1 MNLRLPR
8 PGALVGALLAVAWGN
23 AAAAPDKTNDPKNPL
38 AEVIVTAAR
47 APESKDETAASV
59 SVITRTDIERSQAQS
74 TTELLSRVAG
84 VSITNNGGLGKA
96 SSLLI
101 RGAEAD
107 QNLILID
114 GVRVGSTTLGT
125 ASLQDVPLDQIE
137 RIEIVRGPRSALYGA
152 DALGGV
158 VQLFTRGAARNRQ
171 WQSELTA
178 STGSNDTRRA
188 ALSLGRGSERG
199 FFRAG
204 ASYLESDGTN
214 SCAGFGA
221 PIFAGCFTD
230 EPDRDGYRNTS
241 ASMRAGVS
249 VGSSTELEAFAL
261 YATGRTEYDG
271 SFGNVADFSQL
282 TYGVSVAH
290 EFSDRWSVRTQ
301 LGRAADDTE
310 NFAGSDAVGTF
321 DTRRDS
327 ASVIFDGTFA
337 KLFTLTSGFDFVDD
351 SVASDT
357 AYAETSRS
365 TVGVFTQLR
374 AKPGRHEWLVSARLD
389 DNEQFGSEVTG
400 SVGWSFAVGGGWRL
414 TASAGTAFKAPT
426 FNELYFP
433 DFGNPNLQP
442 ETSRSFET
450 SARYSSAGLQVS
462 ATAFENRIEDLI
474 GFDTNFAPVNIDES
488 RIRGIELEGATRI
501 GRLDVNALAEWNDP
515 QNRSAANSGK
525 LLPRRPRERARLE
538 IGAPLGP
545 VRIGAVALYSGER
558 FDNLSNSRRLGSY
571 AVFDLLG
578 EWRVRPNVTLQA
590 RVANALDRDYA
601 TAAFYPQ
608 PGREIYVTA
617 RFNP

>member
-1 MNLRLPR
+1 MTLQLTR
-8 PGALVGALLAVAWGN
+8 PSALVAALLAVACFD
-23 AAAAPDKTNDPKNPL
+23 AEAAPTTANDPKNLL
-38 AEVIVTAAR
+38 AEVIVTAVR
-47 APESKDETAASV
+47 APERKDETIASV
-59 SVITRTDIERSQAQS
+59 SVITRAEIERSQAQS
-74 TTELLSRVAG
+74 TIELLSRVAG
-84 VSITNNGGLGKA
+84 VSVANNGGLGKA

-125 ASLQDVPLDQIE
+125 ANLQDLPLDQIE

-178 STGSNDTRRA
+178 STGSNDTQRA

-230 EPDRDGYRNTS
+230 EPDRDGYRNAS
-241 ASMRAGVS
+241 ASVRTGVS
-249 VGSSTELEAFAL
+249 LGSSTDLEAFAL
-261 YATGRTEYDG
+261 YSTGRTEYDG

-282 TYGVSVAH
+282 TYGVSLAH
-290 EFSDRWSVRTQ
+290 EFTERWSVRTQ

-310 NFAGSDAVGTF
+310 NFAGSDAVGRF

-327 ASVIFDGTFA
+327 ASVIVDGTFA
-337 KLFTLTSGFDFVDD
+337 RHFQLTTGFDFVDD
-351 SVASDT
+351 SVVSDT
-357 AYAETSRS
+357 AYVETSRS
-365 TVGVFTQLR
+365 TLGAFTQLR
-374 AKPGRHEWLVSARLD
+374 ARPGRHEWLVSARLD
-389 DNEQFGSEVTG
+389 DNEQFGSKVTG
-400 SVGWSFAVGGGWRL
+400 SVGWGFALSGGWRL

-433 DFGNPNLQP
+433 EFGNPNLRP

-450 SARYSSAGLQVS
+450 AARYSSATLQFS
-462 ATAFENRIEDLI
+462 ATVFENLIEDLI
-474 GFDTNFAPVNIDES
+474 GFDTNFAPVNIDEA
-488 RIRGIELEGATRI
+488 RIRGVELEGAAQI
-501 GRLDVNALAEWNDP
+501 GRVDVNALAEWNDP
-515 QNRSAANSGK
+515 ENRSATNAGK

-538 IGAPLGP
+538 ISAPLGP
-545 VRIGAVALYSGER
+545 IRLGTVALYSGER
-558 FDNLSNSRRLGSY
+558 FDNLSNSRRLGGY

-608 PGREIYVTA
+608 PGREFYVTA